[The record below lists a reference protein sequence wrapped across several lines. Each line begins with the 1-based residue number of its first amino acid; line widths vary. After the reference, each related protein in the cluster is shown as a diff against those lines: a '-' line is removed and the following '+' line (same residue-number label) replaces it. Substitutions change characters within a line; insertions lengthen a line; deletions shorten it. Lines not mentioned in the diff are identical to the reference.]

1 MVIMGTKIITTIII
15 NQVNVFPLRRWE
27 DKLVLPQGIIMD
39 ISQSHLRV
47 TQRNVPGQPRDPI
60 LQEVT
65 TAV

>member
-15 NQVNVFPLRRWE
+15 NQVNVFLLRRWE
-27 DKLVLPQGIIMD
+27 DKLPQGIIMD